1 MKAINIQWDVTNEDY
16 ENYDWDEDCED
27 YSYDEIFDSLPTE
40 IDIPDG
46 IKDEDEISDYLT
58 DMTGYCHY
66 GFDLVD

>member
-1 MKAINIQWDVTNEDY
+1 MKATCIKWDVDFYEFENEQEYEDY
-16 ENYDWDEDCED
+16 LSE
-27 YSYDEIFDSLPTE
+27 LPTE

-46 IKDEDEISDYLT
+46 MEDEDEISDYLT